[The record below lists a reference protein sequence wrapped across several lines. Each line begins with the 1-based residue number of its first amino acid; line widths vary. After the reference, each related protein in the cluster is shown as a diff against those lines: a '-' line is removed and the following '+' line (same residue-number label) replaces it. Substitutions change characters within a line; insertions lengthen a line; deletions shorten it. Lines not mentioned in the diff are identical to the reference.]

1 MRTIEGICFD
11 KTRVIID
18 DTDFRKCTITNCEL
32 IYSGGTFGW
41 TDTSMRNC
49 RLVFRGPAALTVSF
63 LEKFA
68 LVDVS
73 QGRWNGVTLELPPAD
88 ETIN

>member
-1 MRTIEGICFD
+1 MRSFEGIHFA
-11 KTRVIID
+11 KTRVTID

-41 TDTSMRNC
+41 TDTTMKNC
-49 RLVFRGPAALTVSF
+49 RLVFCGSAALTVSF

-73 QGRWNGVTLELPPAD
+73 QERWKAVTLEFPPAG
-88 ETIN
+88 ETIQ

>member
-1 MRTIEGICFD
+1 MRILEGVHFD
-11 KTRVIID
+11 KTRVTID
-18 DTDFRKCTITNCEL
+18 ETDFHKCTITNCEL

-41 TDTSMRNC
+41 TDTTIKNS
-49 RLVFRGPAALTVSF
+49 RLVFRGSAAITVSF

-73 QGRWNGVTLELPPAD
+73 QERWKAVVLEFPPAD
-88 ETIN
+88 QTIQ